1 MNLQQQ
7 QLSENVQSREERE
20 FWSSK
25 NIFNNALEM
34 MKSSKNESLAEEKL
48 GFASYFGGTNSNR
61 YFGVR
66 V

>member
-7 QLSENVQSREERE
+7 QLTENVQSREERE

-34 MKSSKNESLAEEKL
+34 MKSYKNESLAE
-48 GFASYFGGTNSNR
+48 
-61 YFGVR
+61 
-66 V
+66 